1 MRVTAEDRLRYSRAV
16 TTPAQPPGASA
27 SPLPLPVPRR
37 FVFLIAAMGSLGPF
51 AIDTYLPAL
60 PAIGR
65 DLGATPLQVQ
75 QTLSVY
81 LLAFASMTLW
91 HGALSDALGRR
102 RVLLV
107 TFAVFSLASLAAAF
121 SASIEALWVWRAV
134 QGAVGG
140 AGIAI
145 SRAVARDVAH
155 GADAQRL
162 MSQSQIVFALAPAI
176 APVIGGAIEHWLGWR
191 AIFGF
196 LALMSAGLW
205 VAIFRSL
212 PETLPVA
219 RRQSLHPVA
228 LARGYVSIFRQ
239 WAFWRLAGALT
250 THFQAFFI
258 YVMAAPMFLI
268 THLGLAST
276 QFHWLFLPL
285 TVGTST
291 GALLA
296 SRLAGRLSLAR
307 SIHLGQA
314 LMAVAVLANLAA
326 AWLVPGRLPWAVL
339 PIGLYTMGLAVAM
352 SSLQVM
358 VSDLSPERRGM
369 VSSCQGFV
377 QSTANS
383 VAAGLVVP
391 MIWGSQAG
399 LALGSAALM
408 SLGGLLL
415 LLERR
420 FRPPAAVR

>member
-1 MRVTAEDRLRYSRAV
+1 VTIPTSP
-16 TTPAQPPGASA
+16 PAQGASA
-27 SPLPLPVPRR
+27 RPPPIPRR
-37 FVFLIAAMGSLGPF
+37 FVFLIAAIGSLGPF

-60 PAIGR
+60 PEIGR

-81 LLAFASMTLW
+81 LLAFAAMTLW

-102 RVLLV
+102 RVLL
-107 TFAVFSLASLAAAF
+107 TAFAVFSMASVGAAF
-121 SASIEALWVWRAV
+121 SSSIEALWFWRAV

-140 AGIAI
+140 AGMAI
-145 SRAVARDVAH
+145 SRAVVRDVAH

-176 APVIGGAIEHWLGWR
+176 APMIGGAIGHFLGWR
-191 AIFGF
+191 AIFVF
-196 LALMSAGLW
+196 LALMSAALW
-205 VAIFRSL
+205 AGMFWGL

-239 WAFWRLAGALT
+239 SAFWRLSGALT

-258 YVMAAPMFLI
+258 YVMAAPMFVI
-268 THLGLAST
+268 THLGLAPT
-276 QFHWLFLPL
+276 QFHWLFLPF
-285 TVGTST
+285 TIGTSA

-296 SRLAGRLSLAR
+296 SKMAGRLSLASSVR
-307 SIHLGQA
+307 LGQA
-314 LMAVAVLANLAA
+314 LMAVAVVANLAA
-326 AWLVPGRLPWAVL
+326 SWLVPGRLPWAVL

-358 VSDLSPERRGM
+358 ISDLSPERRGM

-377 QSTANS
+377 QSSANS
-383 VAAGLVVP
+383 LAAGLLVP
-391 MIWGSQAG
+391 LIWGSQLG

-408 SLGGLLL
+408 LFGGTLLY
-415 LLERR
+415 LERR
-420 FRPPAAVR
+420 FRRPGEAR